1 MAQESLVYLSVF
13 FMLVQELK
21 TVALLFDLK
30 VDLPV
35 RAGKN
40 CLKNLGLCRKI
51 EDVGYTVASIMG
63 SYHML

>member
-30 VDLPV
+30 VDVPV
-35 RAGKN
+35 QAGKN
-40 CLKNLGLCRKI
+40 RLKNLDLCRKI
-51 EDVGYTVASIMG
+51 EDVGYAVASIM
-63 SYHML
+63 